1 MFDKQ
6 LLGFDEKNIW
16 RGLIIGFNLSQRDMI
31 FTIEIQVKVNAAV
44 KGVY

>member
-6 LLGFDEKNIW
+6 LLEFDEKNIW
-16 RGLIIGFNLSQRDMI
+16 RRVIKGFHLSQSDMI
-31 FTIEIQVKVNAAV
+31 FTFEIQVKVNAAV